1 MTTSLHK
8 RTLWYAFIIIL
19 GLLSA
24 LPNVLP
30 ESVSNSLPTAYQNNT
45 VKLGLDLRG
54 GSQLLLVVDT
64 QEIYSDRDELSADA
78 LLDDVVNQSI
88 EVIHRRLD
96 ETGMV
101 EPSITRQG
109 RDGILVQLP
118 GVEDPQ
124 QVRSL
129 LGTTAQMSFHWV
141 AEPGNR
147 NVMTLPDQADPAQNY
162 RLERKVAM
170 EGKHVRDARMA
181 MQPQTNLPVV
191 NFTLDQEGGRIFGD
205 MTRQNV
211 GRALAVVLDGEVVTA
226 PVIRSPITGGSGEI
240 SGQFTAVEA
249 GELAMLLRAGAL
261 PAALEIVE
269 ERTVGPNLGSDAIS
283 MGIVAG
289 IFGAALVLV
298 FMLCSYGSWGLIAW
312 LGLGI
317 NMGLVFGILSL
328 LGATL
333 TLPGIAGLILVLG
346 MAVDANILINERIR
360 DEARQGKGAW
370 LSLDNGFRRAYGTIL
385 DSNITT
391 LIAISLLFMM
401 GSGPI
406 RGFAVTM
413 GIGLL
418 TSLFTAVAVNRVM
431 MEWVVRRRARQALII
446 RGLPMLDKFGDQFSS
461 GRRVIRFMKAGTTGL
476 IVSAVLSIASLGL
489 MAKPGLNYGIDF
501 SGGAL
506 LEIRTPD
513 TSIETLR
520 TQLADA
526 GLVDISVQAL
536 SGDREQSWLL
546 RQAIHENIDG
556 GSQME
561 TLRGTV
567 NSVLPEASIDRAEL
581 VGPRVSG
588 DFTDMSILAVM
599 LAGAGMLLYLWYRFE
614 NHFAMAAVL
623 TIALDLTK
631 TIGFFVLT
639 GIEFNLTAI
648 AALLALIGYSVNDK
662 VVVFDRMRESM
673 RARPDQPLEQIVNR
687 SISATLT
694 RTTYTSLST
703 LVAVLPMAVAGGS
716 AVASF
721 AVPMLFGIVVSTSS
735 SIFIAAPIVLLLGR
749 RRQRLG
755 LPQLRP
761 LESARTQL
769 PHQV

>member
-1 MTTSLHK
+1 MTRSLYK
-8 RTLWYAFIIIL
+8 RTLWYSLIIL
-19 GLLSA
+19 IGLLSA
-24 LPNVLP
+24 LPNILP
-30 ESVSNSLPTAYQNNT
+30 QTARGLLPDSYLDNT

-54 GSQLLLVVDT
+54 GSQLLLEVDT
-64 QEIYSDRDELSADA
+64 HEIFKDRDEASAGE

-88 EVIHRRLD
+88 QVLQRRLD

-109 RDGILVQLP
+109 RDAILIQLP
-118 GVEDPQ
+118 GVDDPQ
-124 QVRSL
+124 QVREL
-129 LGTTAQMSFHWV
+129 LGTTAQMNFHWV
-141 AEPGNR
+141 AEPGTHA
-147 NVMTLPDQADPAQNY
+147 VMTLPSQTDPQQTF
-162 RLERKVAM
+162 RLERRVAM
-170 EGKHVRDARMA
+170 TGEHVRDARMA
-181 MQPQTNLPVV
+181 LQAQTNLPVV
-191 NFTLDQEGGRIFGD
+191 NFTLDQEGGRQFAK
-205 MTRQNV
+205 MTRENI

-226 PVIRSPITGGSGEI
+226 PVIRSAISGGSGEI

-249 GELAMLLRAGAL
+249 GRLAMLLRAGAL
-261 PAALEIVE
+261 PAELTIIE
-269 ERTVGPNLGSDAIS
+269 ERTVGPNLGSAAIN
-283 MGIVAG
+283 MGIMAG
-289 IFGAALVLV
+289 MLGAALVLA
-298 FMLCSYGSWGLIAW
+298 FMLLSYGSWGLIAW
-312 LGLGI
+312 AGLII

-431 MEWVVRRRARQALII
+431 MEWVVRRRARQPLRIKGLAL
-446 RGLPMLDKFGDQFSS
+446 LDRLGEQFSS
-461 GRRVIRFMKAGTTGL
+461 GRRVIRFMKAGSTGL
-476 IVSAVLSIASLGL
+476 IVSAVLSVASLGL

-513 TSIETLR
+513 VSLDQLQQQL
-520 TQLADA
+520 TQA
-526 GLVDISVQAL
+526 GLDDLSVQAL
-536 SGDREQSWLL
+536 SGVNESSWLL
-546 RQAIHENIDG
+546 RQAIQESLSDSN
-556 GSQME
+556 QMQQ
-561 TLRGTV
+561 LRDAV
-567 NSVLPEASIDRAEL
+567 SSALPQVQIDRAEM

-588 DFTDMSILAVM
+588 DFADMSILAVM

-614 NHFAMAAVL
+614 NHFALAAIV

-631 TIGFFVLT
+631 TIGFFALT

-673 RARPDQPLEQIVNR
+673 RAKPDQALDVMVNR

-694 RTTYTSLST
+694 RTTYTSVST
-703 LVAVLPMAVAGGS
+703 LVAVLPMAIAGGE

-721 AVPMLFGIVVSTSS
+721 AIPMLFGIVVSTSS
-735 SIFIAAPIVLLLGR
+735 SIFIAAPIVLMLGR
-749 RRQRLG
+749 RRQRQG
-755 LPQLRP
+755 LAQLRA
-761 LESARTQL
+761 LEPDL
-769 PHQV
+769 VNP

>member
-1 MTTSLHK
+1 
-8 RTLWYAFIIIL
+8 
-19 GLLSA
+19 
-24 LPNVLP
+24 
-30 ESVSNSLPTAYQNNT
+30 
-45 VKLGLDLRG
+45 
-54 GSQLLLVVDT
+54 
-64 QEIYSDRDELSADA
+64 
-78 LLDDVVNQSI
+78 
-88 EVIHRRLD
+88 
-96 ETGMV
+96 
-101 EPSITRQG
+101 
-109 RDGILVQLP
+109 
-118 GVEDPQ
+118 
-124 QVRSL
+124 
-129 LGTTAQMSFHWV
+129 
-141 AEPGNR
+141 
-147 NVMTLPDQADPAQNY
+147 
-162 RLERKVAM
+162 
-170 EGKHVRDARMA
+170 
-181 MQPQTNLPVV
+181 
-191 NFTLDQEGGRIFGD
+191 
-205 MTRQNV
+205 
-211 GRALAVVLDGEVVTA
+211 
-226 PVIRSPITGGSGEI
+226 
-240 SGQFTAVEA
+240 
-249 GELAMLLRAGAL
+249 
-261 PAALEIVE
+261 
-269 ERTVGPNLGSDAIS
+269 
-283 MGIVAG
+283 
-289 IFGAALVLV
+289 
-298 FMLCSYGSWGLIAW
+298 
-312 LGLGI
+312 
-317 NMGLVFGILSL
+317 
-328 LGATL
+328 
-333 TLPGIAGLILVLG
+333 
-346 MAVDANILINERIR
+346 
-360 DEARQGKGAW
+360 
-370 LSLDNGFRRAYGTIL
+370 
-385 DSNITT
+385 
-391 LIAISLLFMM
+391 
-401 GSGPI
+401 
-406 RGFAVTM
+406 
-413 GIGLL
+413 
-418 TSLFTAVAVNRVM
+418 
-431 MEWVVRRRARQALII
+431 
-446 RGLPMLDKFGDQFSS
+446 MLDKFGEQFSS
-461 GRRVIRFMKAGTTGL
+461 GRRVISFMKAGTTGL

-520 TQLADA
+520 TQLAGA

-536 SGDREQSWLL
+536 SGDGEQSWLL
-546 RQAIHENIDG
+546 RQAIQENIDG

-567 NSVLPEASIDRAEL
+567 KSVLPEASIDRAEL

-721 AVPMLFGIVVSTSS
+721 AVPMLFGIIVSTSS

>member
-1 MTTSLHK
+1 MMMSLYK
-8 RTLWYAFIIIL
+8 RTLWYALIIFL

-24 LPNVLP
+24 LPNILP
-30 ESVSNSLPTAYQNNT
+30 ESARDLLPDAYLNNT

-54 GSQLLLVVDT
+54 GSQLLLVVDSR
-64 QEIYSDRDELSADA
+64 EIYQDRDELSADA

-109 RDGILVQLP
+109 RDSILVQLP
-118 GVEDPQ
+118 GVDNPQ
-124 QVRSL
+124 QVREL
-129 LGTTAQMSFHWV
+129 LGTTAQMNFHWV
-141 AEPGNR
+141 AESGNR
-147 NVMTLPDQADPAQNY
+147 LVMTLPDQTDPEQTY
-162 RLERKVAM
+162 RLERRIAM

-181 MQPQTNLPVV
+181 LQSQTNLPVV
-191 NFTLDQEGGRIFGD
+191 NFTLDQEGGRQFAE
-205 MTRQNV
+205 MTRKNI
-211 GRALAVVLDGEVVTA
+211 GRALAVVLDGKVVTA

-269 ERTVGPNLGSDAIS
+269 ERTVGPNLGSQAIN
-283 MGIVAG
+283 MGIMTGLLGAG
-289 IFGAALVLV
+289 LVLV
-298 FMLCSYGSWGLIAW
+298 FMLMSYGSWGLIAW
-312 LGLGI
+312 LGLAI
-317 NMGLVFGILSL
+317 NMGLVFGVLSL

-360 DEARQGKGAW
+360 DEVRQGKGAW

-391 LIAISLLFMM
+391 LIAVSLLFAM

-431 MEWVVRRRARQALII
+431 MEWLVRSRGRKPLAI
-446 RGLPMLDKFGDQFSS
+446 RGLPWLDHVGGQFSS
-461 GRRVIRFMKAGTTGL
+461 GRRVIRFMKAGASGL
-476 IVSAVLSIASLGL
+476 IISAILSMASLGL
-489 MAKPGLNYGIDF
+489 MIKPGLNYGIDF

-513 TSIETLR
+513 TSLEQMQHMLDEYGI
-520 TQLADA
+520 D
-526 GLVDISVQAL
+526 DISIQAL
-536 SGDREQSWLL
+536 STDQGQSWLL
-546 RQAIHENIDG
+546 RQAVPETADG
-556 GSQME
+556 TNQME
-561 TLRGTV
+561 ELRSAV
-567 NSVLPEASIDRAEL
+567 SAALPEASIDRAEM

-588 DFTDMSILAVM
+588 DFADMSILAVM

-614 NHFAMAAVL
+614 NHFALAAVL

-639 GIEFNLTAI
+639 GVEFNLTAI

-673 RARPDQPLEQIVNR
+673 RARPDMALDVLVNR

-694 RTTYTSLST
+694 RTTYTSIST

-716 AVASF
+716 AIASF
-721 AVPMLFGIVVSTSS
+721 AIPMLFGIVVSTSS
-735 SIFIAAPIVLLLGR
+735 SIFIAAPIVLMLGK

-761 LESARTQL
+761 LEQEVAN
-769 PHQV
+769 PG